1 MVMNRWNIDPV
12 FRVMHVVDMNKPH
25 PQPDYTLTVIDFE
38 SIERKLES
46 GIFPEAS
53 DVLSRIMG

>member
-1 MVMNRWNIDPV
+1 MNQWNLDPV
-12 FRVMHVVDMNKPH
+12 FRVMHVVDMTRPH
-25 PQPDYTLTVIDFE
+25 PVPDYTLTVVDFE

-53 DVLSRIMG
+53 MVLSRFK

>member
-1 MVMNRWNIDPV
+1 MNRWNIDTT
-12 FRVMHVVDMNKPH
+12 FRVMHVVDTSKPH

-38 SIERKLES
+38 SIERKLSS

-53 DVLSRIMG
+53 EVLSRFTGR